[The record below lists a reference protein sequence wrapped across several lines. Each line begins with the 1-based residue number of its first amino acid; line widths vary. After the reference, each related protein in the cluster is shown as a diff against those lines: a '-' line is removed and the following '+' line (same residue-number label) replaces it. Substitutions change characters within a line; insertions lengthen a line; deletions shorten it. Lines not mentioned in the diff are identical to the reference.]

1 MFANTPQD
9 PNFNPKLYVPT
20 GWDLPQQSPDL
31 EDKLYYMCKELRRNI
46 AVNKP
51 HWRNNLTKQKRIELK
66 ELKANPD
73 IRIFPADK
81 NLGPAVMSTNRVQ
94 TETLR
99 HLHDELSYCKVMPE
113 DWYVSHRNVIDSREN
128 LMSIYSRFISSNVA
142 RFLHSLDHFVSL
154 NSMLSLRYIRTH
166 RWKANC
172 CLSFLHH

>member
-1 MFANTPQD
+1 
-9 PNFNPKLYVPT
+9 
-20 GWDLPQQSPDL
+20 
-31 EDKLYYMCKELRRNI
+31 
-46 AVNKP
+46 
-51 HWRNNLTKQKRIELK
+51 
-66 ELKANPD
+66 
-73 IRIFPADK
+73 
-81 NLGPAVMSTNRVQ
+81 
-94 TETLR
+94 
-99 HLHDELSYCKVMPE
+99 MPE